1 MVFPGVQGGPHM
13 NAVCAKAV
21 AFGEALKP
29 EFQQYAQQVLNNAQ
43 ELAKQLMAKGF
54 KLITNGTD
62 NHLMLC
68 DVMASFGVSGK
79 VAEETFDKIH
89 LTLNKNM
96 IPDDP
101 RKPFDP
107 SGIRLGTPALTS
119 RGMKEEHMDI
129 IADVMHKAITHYS
142 DEVYLE
148 KLSNEVMDFCK
159 KFPLPSDL

>member
-1 MVFPGVQGGPHM
+1 MNSVF
-13 NAVCAKAV
+13 AKAV
-21 AFGEALKP
+21 AFGEALQP
-29 EFQQYAQQVLNNAQ
+29 EFHDYAQQVLNNSQ

-62 NHLMLC
+62 NHLMLV
-68 DVMASFGVSGK
+68 DVMTSFNVSGK
-79 VAEETFDKIH
+79 IAEETFDKIH

-119 RGMKEEHMDI
+119 RGMKEEHMDQ
-129 IADVMHKAITHYS
+129 IADWMHKAITHHE
-142 DEVYLE
+142 DEIVLK
-148 KLSNEVMDFCK
+148 KLAQEVTEFCL
-159 KFPLPSDL
+159 KFPLPSDK